1 MPTTLSFADFS
12 MSRAASELRYDN
24 AYLIYDRTGQVIQEA
39 RGHFTNFKVTSA
51 TPNESTFLS
60 DEGSFGLQLG
70 SCRFIS
76 DKADASLESFGSSCK
91 RYFDIVAELLD
102 IRMFTRVGL
111 RVITKKTTKDIRSW
125 RKRRK
130 VTTEVIQDL
139 ECYTEAP
146 PRVQKDGLFDLKPQ
160 QCDPEHECSLAAQLK
175 ARPEMLKA
183 LRDAIPENSIR
194 REDRERRAV
203 LKQLIRNSKS
213 PLDRESCCK
222 LGDAIFAFFCPET
235 AVVLTTNL
243 RDHKPLAEALGK
255 NAEAP

>member
-1 MPTTLSFADFS
+1 MIFDDGNAPRQSPRLSRANSPDKFLDVAVRGQWLGTNGQDYQQAEESRASILRGTPGAPSDKNEGVVNRGGHSLRGSMRLEKASPLVYSYQSTRPDAENQLPKNASRSCRKLKKQIVFGLDPPIMPTTLSFADFS

-111 RVITKKTTKDIRSW
+111 RVITKKTTKD
-125 RKRRK
+125 K
-130 VTTEVIQDL
+130 E
-139 ECYTEAP
+139 EA
-146 PRVQKDGLFDLKPQ
+146 
-160 QCDPEHECSLAAQLK
+160 
-175 ARPEMLKA
+175 KA
-183 LRDAIPENSIR
+183 L
-194 REDRERRAV
+194 
-203 LKQLIRNSKS
+203 
-213 PLDRESCCK
+213 
-222 LGDAIFAFFCPET
+222 
-235 AVVLTTNL
+235 L
-243 RDHKPLAEALGK
+243 REALSC
-255 NAEAP
+255 

>member
-1 MPTTLSFADFS
+1 MKPPLADTCAAIAAFSPYRTYLKNTTWEVLAATTQLLRDSPEQIGKHSPLDEEAAD
-12 MSRAASELRYDN
+12 RLR
-24 AYLIYDRTGQVIQEA
+24 L
-39 RGHFTNFKVTSA
+39 A
-51 TPNESTFLS
+51 T
-60 DEGSFGLQLG
+60 
-70 SCRFIS
+70 
-76 DKADASLESFGSSCK
+76 ASL
-91 RYFDIVAELLD
+91 I
-102 IRMFTRVGL
+102 
-111 RVITKKTTKDIRSW
+111 IRSW